1 MKSVLENN
9 TLFQSMRVALLLLL
23 SLTYGMLWA
32 QSGSVP
38 DAPKPPRLYNDLTAS
53 GNFLSA
59 DEAANIE
66 AKLVQF
72 NDSTSNQIAVV
83 IVDDFNDLTPS
94 EFGTEIIHK
103 WGIGQAK
110 KDNGVV
116 IVIATGGESG
126 KRGVNISTGY
136 GLEGA
141 IPDLMCKRIIETT
154 LVPNLKSGDYYAAIN
169 ESTDILMSLAK
180 GEYNDAMPKPLKK
193 ALTKGF
199 IIFIIFI
206 IFILVMAN
214 RNRRGGMTIGP
225 RGTWFG
231 GGPWGG
237 GGWGGGSWGG
247 GSSGGGFGGF
257 GGGSSGGGGA
267 SGSW

>member
-141 IPDLMCKRIIETT
+141 IPDLMCKRMIETT

-169 ESTDILMSLAK
+169 ESTDILM
-180 GEYNDAMPKPLKK
+180 
-193 ALTKGF
+193 
-199 IIFIIFI
+199 
-206 IFILVMAN
+206 
-214 RNRRGGMTIGP
+214 
-225 RGTWFG
+225 
-231 GGPWGG
+231 
-237 GGWGGGSWGG
+237 
-247 GSSGGGFGGF
+247 
-257 GGGSSGGGGA
+257 
-267 SGSW
+267 